1 MIGLLIGVVQIAAWF
16 LILAIIA
23 DVVVSYFMSP
33 YHPVRSFLDRVI
45 QPLLRPIQRII
56 PPMMGIDFSPLLLLL
71 LVQLVETFL
80 INSLTLLR

>member
-1 MIGLLIGVVQIAAWF
+1 MIGLLISVVQTAAWF

-23 DVVVSYFMSP
+23 DVVVGYFMSP